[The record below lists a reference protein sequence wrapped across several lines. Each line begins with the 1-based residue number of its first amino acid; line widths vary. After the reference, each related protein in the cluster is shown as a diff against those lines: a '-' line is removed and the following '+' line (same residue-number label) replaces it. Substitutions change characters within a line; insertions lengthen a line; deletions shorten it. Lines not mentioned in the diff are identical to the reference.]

1 MIEWVG
7 IEVIAEHQ
15 IRGKNSGRSYSNVK
29 RHGVVDLSA
38 AAAVVWQEFAP
49 EYREFH
55 RFGPRQRLRGSDKGM
70 KSVAYGSIPY
80 AS

>member
-38 AAAVVWQEFAP
+38 AAAVVWQVGG
-49 EYREFH
+49 
-55 RFGPRQRLRGSDKGM
+55 FGPMPHHLSHFLTDDFLT
-70 KSVAYGSIPY
+70 IDL
-80 AS
+80 